1 MKNSSANTFYLFL
14 AAGLVLAFLWF
25 AGMNDWIDLGALSG
39 KCPPGSSEITGQ
51 SHGRRTHLCV
61 TQR

>member
-14 AAGLVLAFLWF
+14 AAGLVLTFLWF

-39 KCPPGSSEITGQ
+39 KCPPGSSEIAGWNQ
-51 SHGRRTHLCV
+51 GRYTRLCV